1 MDSSFLRK
9 KFNQSLFEIY
19 SSEEL
24 KIFYYNIMQQLTNKS
39 KVELM
44 TNNYEL
50 SHDKEKLFF
59 EYINRLSNN
68 EPIQYVLGN
77 TIFNNLEFDLDSSV
91 LIPRPETEEL
101 VDLIIKYECK
111 KENILDIG
119 SGSGCIAVTLA
130 KYIEKSN
137 VTALEICSN
146 AVKIINKNVK
156 KHNVKIN
163 IICENFLTFQ
173 TNNTFDL
180 IVSNPPYITYSQK
193 DKISKNVLNYEP
205 HKALFVDDDDP
216 LIFYKSILDFSKS
229 NLNVDGNIFFEINH
243 IFYDEMIQLVSK
255 YQNFSYKLIKDF
267 HKKNR
272 FMILQKNV

>member
-101 VDLIIKYECK
+101 VDLIINYECK
-111 KENILDIG
+111 KEKILDIG

-205 HKALFVDDDDP
+205 HKALFVDDGDP

-243 IFYDEMIQLVSK
+243 IFYNEMIQLVSK

>member
-1 MDSSFLRK
+1 MYSSFLRK

-24 KIFYYNIMQQLTNKS
+24 NIIYYNIMQELTNKS

-50 SHDKEKLFF
+50 SHVKEKLFF

-68 EPIQYVLGN
+68 EPLQYVLGN
-77 TIFNNLEFDLDSSV
+77 TIFNKLEFDLNSSV

-111 KENILDIG
+111 KEKILDIG

-146 AVKIINKNVK
+146 AVKIIHKNAK
-156 KHNVKIN
+156 KHNVKMN
-163 IICENFLTFQ
+163 IICEDFLTFN
-173 TNNTFDL
+173 TNSTFDL
-180 IVSNPPYITYSQK
+180 IVSNPPYIVKREVKRLSNDIK
-193 DKISKNVLNYEP
+193 KFEP
-205 HKALFVDDDDP
+205 IVALDGGNDGLDV
-216 LIFYKSILDFSKS
+216 IKKVIYKSKYILKSDGILALEIGTGQYSSVMKLLKVNNFRKKILVRDYRNNIRCIFST
-229 NLNVDGNIFFEINH
+229 L
-243 IFYDEMIQLVSK
+243 
-255 YQNFSYKLIKDF
+255 
-267 HKKNR
+267 
-272 FMILQKNV
+272 

>member
-50 SHDKEKLFF
+50 SHEKEKLFF
-59 EYINRLSNN
+59 EYISRLSNN

-137 VTALEICSN
+137 VTALEICSS
-146 AVKIINKNVK
+146 AVKIINKNAK

-163 IICENFLTFQ
+163 IICEDFLTFQ
-173 TNNTFDL
+173 TNSTFDL

-205 HKALFVDDDDP
+205 HKALFVDDGDP

-243 IFYDEMIQLVSK
+243 IFYKEMIQLVSK

-272 FMILQKNV
+272 FIILQKNV

>member
-101 VDLIIKYECK
+101 VDLIINYECK
-111 KENILDIG
+111 KEKILDIG

-146 AVKIINKNVK
+146 AVKIINKNAE

-163 IICENFLTFQ
+163 IICDDFLTFQ

-205 HKALFVDDDDP
+205 HKALFVDDGDP

-243 IFYDEMIQLVSK
+243 IFYKEMIQLVSK

>member
-50 SHDKEKLFF
+50 NHDKEKLFY

-101 VDLIIKYECK
+101 VDLIINYECK
-111 KENILDIG
+111 KEKILDIG

-137 VTALEICSN
+137 VTALEICSS
-146 AVKIINKNVK
+146 AVKIINKNAK

-163 IICENFLTFQ
+163 IICEDFLTFQ
-173 TNNTFDL
+173 TNSTFDL

-205 HKALFVDDDDP
+205 HKALFVDVGDP

-243 IFYDEMIQLVSK
+243 IFCDEMIQLVSK

-267 HKKNR
+267 HEKNR

>member
-50 SHDKEKLFF
+50 SHEKEKLFF

-137 VTALEICSN
+137 VTALEICSS
-146 AVKIINKNVK
+146 AVKIINKNAK

-163 IICENFLTFQ
+163 IICEDFLTFQ
-173 TNNTFDL
+173 TNSTFDL

-193 DKISKNVLNYEP
+193 AKISKNVLNYEP
-205 HKALFVDDDDP
+205 HKALFVDDGDP
-216 LIFYKSILDFSKS
+216 LIFYKLILDFSKS

-243 IFYDEMIQLVSK
+243 IFYNEMIQLVSK

-272 FMILQKNV
+272 FIILQKNV

>member
-1 MDSSFLRK
+1 MDSSLLRK

-50 SHDKEKLFF
+50 SHEKEKLFF

-137 VTALEICSN
+137 VTALEICSS
-146 AVKIINKNVK
+146 AVKIINKNAK

-163 IICENFLTFQ
+163 IICEDFLTFQ
-173 TNNTFDL
+173 TNSTFDL

-205 HKALFVDDDDP
+205 HKALFVDDGDP
-216 LIFYKSILDFSKS
+216 LIFYKLILDFSKS

-243 IFYDEMIQLVSK
+243 IFYNEMIQLVSK

-272 FMILQKNV
+272 FIILQKNV

>member
-9 KFNQSLFEIY
+9 KLNRTLFEIY

-24 KIFYYNIMQQLTNKS
+24 NIFYYNIMQQLTNKS

-50 SHDKEKLFF
+50 SHVKEKLFF

-77 TIFNNLEFDLDSSV
+77 TIFNKLEFDLDSSV

-111 KENILDIG
+111 KEKILDIG

-137 VTALEICSN
+137 VKALEICSN
-146 AVKIINKNVK
+146 AVKIINQNAK

-163 IICENFLTFQ
+163 IICEDFLTFQ
-173 TNNTFDL
+173 TNSTFDL

-205 HKALFVDDDDP
+205 HKALFVDDSDP

-243 IFYDEMIQLVSK
+243 IFCNEMIQLVSK

-272 FMILQKNV
+272 FMILHKNV